1 VNRISIDGPPKSG
14 KTKTL
19 IDLANDLH
27 IAGRKVTFVG
37 ENTNEII
44 HQMGLRKDIPYR
56 TVSRDERE
64 HLEVRGG

>member
-19 IDLANDLH
+19 IEIANTMH
-27 IAGRKVTFVG
+27 IAGKRVRYVG
-37 ENTNEII
+37 EHSQEMI
-44 HQMGLRKDIPYR
+44 QRLGLRKDIPYR
-56 TVSRDERE
+56 MLRRDERE